1 MIAQR
6 LTLLLSALALAGC
19 GERLPRNEAGGGSTT
34 PPYVRA
40 EENSLLGEAS
50 QPVRVGE
57 LGPGFA
63 ACPGRGAVR
72 ERPGA
77 AAAAIVR
84 AAPFEATR
92 EVDRLP
98 AGAEFFIC
106 ARTHDQRW
114 FGIVYDDSGDG
125 ERCNVSAPA
134 TRRRAYPG
142 PCDSGWVAS
151 AQVRLISGVPHQ
163 LPPVAENRQVP
174 PPAPT
179 P

>member
-6 LTLLLSALALAGC
+6 GLLLLLTVAMTGC
-19 GERLPRNEAGGGSTT
+19 GERVARNETGGGATT

-40 EENSLLGEAS
+40 ETNMLLAEAS

-57 LGPGFA
+57 LGPSFSACA
-63 ACPGRGAVR
+63 ARGATRDRRGPASV
-72 ERPGA
+72 
-77 AAAAIVR
+77 IVR

-98 AGAEFFIC
+98 AGAEFFVC
-106 ARTHDQRW
+106 SRTHDQRW
-114 FGIVYDDSGDG
+114 FGIVYDQTGDG
-125 ERCNVSAPA
+125 TRCGVDAAA

-151 AQVRLISGVPHQ
+151 AQLRLISGVPHQ
-163 LPPVAENRQVP
+163 LPPAAESAQVP
-174 PPAPT
+174 PPNPAP
-179 P
+179 

>member
-1 MIAQR
+1 MTAQR
-6 LTLLLSALALAGC
+6 ALLLLLALSAC
-19 GERLPRNEAGGGSTT
+19 GERVARNETGGATT

-40 EENSLLGEAS
+40 ETNSLLAEAV

-57 LGPGFA
+57 LGPNFSACA
-63 ACPGRGAVR
+63 ARGAVR
-72 ERPGA
+72 DRPGA
-77 AAAAIVR
+77 ASVVIR

-98 AGAEFFIC
+98 AGAEFFVC
-106 ARTHDQRW
+106 SRTHDQRW
-114 FGIVYDDSGDG
+114 FGIVYDQGGD
-125 ERCNVSAPA
+125 EMRCNVTAAA

-163 LPPVAENRQVP
+163 LPPVAVDAQVP
-174 PPAPT
+174 PPAPSA
-179 P
+179 

>member
-6 LTLLLSALALAGC
+6 ALPLLLVLAVAGC
-19 GERLPRNEAGGGSTT
+19 GERVARNEAGGATT

-40 EENSLLGEAS
+40 ESNSLLADAT

-57 LGPGFA
+57 LGPGFSACA
-63 ACPGRGAVR
+63 ARGAIR
-72 ERPGA
+72 ERPGVTSV
-77 AAAAIVR
+77 IVR

-98 AGAEFFIC
+98 AGAEFFVC

-114 FGIVYDDSGDG
+114 FGIVYDEGGDG
-125 ERCNVSAPA
+125 RRCGVDVAAS
-134 TRRRAYPG
+134 RRRAYAG
-142 PCDSGWVAS
+142 PCASGWVAS
-151 AQVRLISGVPHQ
+151 AQVTLVSGVPHQ
-163 LPPVAENRQVP
+163 LPPAAENAQVP
-174 PPAPT
+174 PPAPA

>member
-6 LTLLLSALALAGC
+6 GLLLLLALVLAGC
-19 GERLPRNEAGGGSTT
+19 GERVPQGEAGGGATT

-40 EENSLLGEAS
+40 ETNSLLAEAS

-57 LGPGFA
+57 LGPSFSACA
-63 ACPGRGAVR
+63 ARGATRDRRGPASV
-72 ERPGA
+72 
-77 AAAAIVR
+77 IVR

-98 AGAEFFIC
+98 AAAEFFVC
-106 ARTHDQRW
+106 SRTHDQRW
-114 FGIVYDDSGDG
+114 FGIVYDRTGDG
-125 ERCNVSAPA
+125 TRCGVDAAA

-151 AQVRLISGVPHQ
+151 AQVRIISGVAHQ
-163 LPPVAENRQVP
+163 LPPAAEAAPVP
-174 PPAPT
+174 PPTPT